1 MLFNLLTGERISMF
15 KKLMITGCTLLL
27 LTACGTDQ
35 TDENGSTNNQTSTT
49 NEANT
54 TNQTD
59 TNNES
64 STIKD
69 SSNASTPNTSTTI
82 DITNSTVV
90 SMTEAVNVFKEAH
103 PDAKI
108 ESVDLDNDSG
118 HLHYDI
124 NGFDS
129 SKEYETEID
138 ATTKEIKEN
147 EVETERDTDESI
159 DFSAIIDPAKAIE
172 IASAKADVEGLSP
185 TGWSLEADDGKQTYT
200 IEYEKNDSD
209 IEIKINATTE
219 EILEVESDK

>member
-1 MLFNLLTGERISMF
+1 MSMF

-35 TDENGSTNNQTSTT
+35 TEENGSTTNQTSTT
-49 NEANT
+49 SEANT
-54 TNQTD
+54 TNQTE

-64 STIKD
+64 TAVKD
-69 SSNASTPNTSTTI
+69 SSNASTPNTSTTM
-82 DITNSTVV
+82 DITNPTV
-90 SMTEAVNVFKEAH
+90 SMTEAVKVFNEAH

-118 HLHYDI
+118 RLHYDI
-124 NGFDS
+124 DGFDS

-147 EVETERDTDESI
+147 KVDTERENDESI

-172 IASAKADVEGLSP
+172 IASTRAEVDGLTP
-185 TGWSLEADDGKQTYT
+185 TGWSLEADDGKQKYT
-200 IEYEKNDSD
+200 IEYDEMNDSD
-209 IEIKINATTE
+209 IEIKINAITE
-219 EILEVESDK
+219 EILEVEK

>member
-1 MLFNLLTGERISMF
+1 ML

-35 TDENGSTNNQTSTT
+35 TKENGSTTNQTSTT
-49 NEANT
+49 SEANT
-54 TNQTD
+54 TNQTE

-64 STIKD
+64 SAVKD
-69 SSNASTPNTSTTI
+69 SSNASTPNASTTM
-82 DITNSTVV
+82 DITNPTV

-118 HLHYDI
+118 RLHYDI
-124 NGFDS
+124 DGFDS

-147 EVETERDTDESI
+147 EVDTERGNDESI

-172 IASAKADVEGLSP
+172 IASTRAEVDGLTS
-185 TGWSLEADDGKQTYT
+185 TGWSLEADNGKQKYT
-200 IEYEKNDSD
+200 IEYDEMNDSD
-209 IEIKINATTE
+209 IEIKINAITE
-219 EILEVESDK
+219 EILEVEK

>member
-1 MLFNLLTGERISMF
+1 MSMF

-35 TDENGSTNNQTSTT
+35 TKENGSTTNQTSTT
-49 NEANT
+49 SEANT
-54 TNQTD
+54 TNQTE

-64 STIKD
+64 SAVKD
-69 SSNASTPNTSTTI
+69 SSNASTPNASTTM
-82 DITNSTVV
+82 DITNPTV
-90 SMTEAVNVFKEAH
+90 SMTEAVKVFNEAH

-118 HLHYDI
+118 RLHYDI
-124 NGFDS
+124 DGFDS

-147 EVETERDTDESI
+147 EVDTERENDESI

-172 IASAKADVEGLSP
+172 IASTRAEVDGLTP
-185 TGWSLEADDGKQTYT
+185 TGWSLEADDGKQKYT
-200 IEYEKNDSD
+200 IEYDEMNDSD
-209 IEIKINATTE
+209 IEIKINAITE
-219 EILEVESDK
+219 EILEVEK

>member
-1 MLFNLLTGERISMF
+1 MSMF

-35 TDENGSTNNQTSTT
+35 TKENGSTTNQTSTT
-49 NEANT
+49 SEANT
-54 TNQTD
+54 TNQTE

-64 STIKD
+64 SAVKD
-69 SSNASTPNTSTTI
+69 SSNASTPNASTTM
-82 DITNSTVV
+82 DITNPTV

-118 HLHYDI
+118 RLHYDI
-124 NGFDS
+124 DGFDS

-147 EVETERDTDESI
+147 EVDTERGNDESI

-172 IASAKADVEGLSP
+172 IASTRAEVDGLTP
-185 TGWSLEADDGKQTYT
+185 TGWSLEADNGKQKYT
-200 IEYEKNDSD
+200 IEYDEMNDSD
-209 IEIKINATTE
+209 IEIKINAITE
-219 EILEVESDK
+219 EILEVEK

>member
-1 MLFNLLTGERISMF
+1 MF

-35 TDENGSTNNQTSTT
+35 TKENGSTTNQTSTT
-49 NEANT
+49 SEANT
-54 TNQTD
+54 TNQTE

-64 STIKD
+64 SAVKD
-69 SSNASTPNTSTTI
+69 SSNASTPNASTTV
-82 DITNSTVV
+82 DITNPTV

-118 HLHYDI
+118 RLHYDI
-124 NGFDS
+124 DGFDS

-147 EVETERDTDESI
+147 EVDTERENDESI

-172 IASAKADVEGLSP
+172 IASTRAEVDGLTP
-185 TGWSLEADDGKQTYT
+185 TGWSLEADDGKQKYT
-200 IEYEKNDSD
+200 IEYDEMNDSD
-209 IEIKINATTE
+209 IEIKINAITE
-219 EILEVESDK
+219 EILEVEK

>member
-1 MLFNLLTGERISMF
+1 MF

-35 TDENGSTNNQTSTT
+35 TEENGSTTNQTSTT
-49 NEANT
+49 SEANT
-54 TNQTD
+54 TNQTE

-64 STIKD
+64 SAVKD
-69 SSNASTPNTSTTI
+69 SSNTSTPNASTTM
-82 DITNSTVV
+82 DITNPTV

-118 HLHYDI
+118 RLHYDI
-124 NGFDS
+124 DGFDS

-147 EVETERDTDESI
+147 EVDTERENDESI
-159 DFSAIIDPAKAIE
+159 DFSAIIDPVEAIE
-172 IASAKADVEGLSP
+172 IASTRAEVDGLTP
-185 TGWSLEADDGKQTYT
+185 TGWSLEADDGKQKYT
-200 IEYEKNDSD
+200 IEYDEMNDSD
-209 IEIKINATTE
+209 IEIKINAITE
-219 EILEVESDK
+219 EILEVEK

>member
-1 MLFNLLTGERISMF
+1 MF

-35 TDENGSTNNQTSTT
+35 TKENGSTTNQTSTT
-49 NEANT
+49 SEANT
-54 TNQTD
+54 TNQTE

-64 STIKD
+64 SAVKD
-69 SSNASTPNTSTTI
+69 SSNASTQNASTTVG
-82 DITNSTVV
+82 ITNPTV
-90 SMTEAVNVFKEAH
+90 SMTEAVDVFKEAH

-118 HLHYDI
+118 RLHYDI
-124 NGFDS
+124 DGFDS

-147 EVETERDTDESI
+147 EVDTERENDESI

-172 IASAKADVEGLSP
+172 IASTRTEVDGLTP
-185 TGWSLEADDGKQTYT
+185 TGWSLEADDGKQKYT
-200 IEYEKNDSD
+200 IEYDEMNDSD
-209 IEIKINATTE
+209 IEIKINAITE
-219 EILEVESDK
+219 EILEVEK

>member
-1 MLFNLLTGERISMF
+1 MSMF

-35 TDENGSTNNQTSTT
+35 TKENGSTTNQTSTT
-49 NEANT
+49 SEANT
-54 TNQTD
+54 TNQTE

-64 STIKD
+64 SAVKD
-69 SSNASTPNTSTTI
+69 SSNASTPNASTTV
-82 DITNSTVV
+82 DITNPTV

-118 HLHYDI
+118 RLHYDI
-124 NGFDS
+124 DGFDS

-147 EVETERDTDESI
+147 EVDTERENDESI

-172 IASAKADVEGLSP
+172 IASTRAEVDGLTP
-185 TGWSLEADDGKQTYT
+185 TGWSLEADDGKQKYT
-200 IEYEKNDSD
+200 IEYDEMNDSD
-209 IEIKINATTE
+209 IEIKINAITE
-219 EILEVESDK
+219 EILEVEK

>member
-1 MLFNLLTGERISMF
+1 MF

-27 LTACGTDQ
+27 LTACGTD
-35 TDENGSTNNQTSTT
+35 TTEENAGTTNQPSTT
-49 NEANT
+49 SETNT
-54 TNQTD
+54 TNN

-64 STIKD
+64 SAVKD
-69 SSNASTPNTSTTI
+69 SSNASTPNTSKTV
-82 DITNSTVV
+82 DITNPTV

-108 ESVDLDNDSG
+108 ESVDLDTDFG
-118 HLHYDI
+118 RLHYDI
-124 NGFDS
+124 DGFDS

-147 EVETERDTDESI
+147 EVETERDTDESL

-172 IASAKADVEGLSP
+172 IASTKAEVEGLSP

-219 EILEVESDK
+219 EILEVEIDD

>member
-1 MLFNLLTGERISMF
+1 MSMF

-35 TDENGSTNNQTSTT
+35 TEENGSTTNQTSTT
-49 NEANT
+49 SEANT
-54 TNQTD
+54 TNQTE

-64 STIKD
+64 NAVKD
-69 SSNASTPNTSTTI
+69 SSNASTPNTSTAM
-82 DITNSTVV
+82 DITNPTV

-108 ESVDLDNDSG
+108 ESIDLDTDSG
-118 HLHYDI
+118 RLHYDI
-124 NGFDS
+124 DGFDS

-147 EVETERDTDESI
+147 EVETERDNDESI

-172 IASAKADVEGLSP
+172 IASTRAEVEGLTP
-185 TGWSLEADDGKQTYT
+185 TGWSLEADDGKQKYT
-200 IEYEKNDSD
+200 IEYDRNE
-209 IEIKINATTE
+209 
-219 EILEVESDK
+219 

>member
-1 MLFNLLTGERISMF
+1 MSMF

-35 TDENGSTNNQTSTT
+35 TKENGSTTNQTSTT
-49 NEANT
+49 SEANT
-54 TNQTD
+54 TNQTE

-64 STIKD
+64 SAVKD
-69 SSNASTPNTSTTI
+69 SSNASTPNASTTV
-82 DITNSTVV
+82 DITNPTV

-118 HLHYDI
+118 RLHYDI
-124 NGFDS
+124 DGFDS

-147 EVETERDTDESI
+147 EVDTERENDESI

-172 IASAKADVEGLSP
+172 IASTRAEVDGLTP
-185 TGWSLEADDGKQTYT
+185 TGWSLEADNGKQKYT
-200 IEYEKNDSD
+200 IEYDEMNDSD
-209 IEIKINATTE
+209 IEIKINAITE
-219 EILEVESDK
+219 EILEVEK

>member
-1 MLFNLLTGERISMF
+1 MF

-35 TDENGSTNNQTSTT
+35 TEENGSTTNQTSTT
-49 NEANT
+49 SEANT
-54 TNQTD
+54 TNQTE

-64 STIKD
+64 SAVKD
-69 SSNASTPNTSTTI
+69 SSNASTPNASTTM
-82 DITNSTVV
+82 DITNPTV

-118 HLHYDI
+118 RLHYDI
-124 NGFDS
+124 DGFDS

-147 EVETERDTDESI
+147 EVDTERENDESI

-172 IASAKADVEGLSP
+172 IASTRAEVDGLTP
-185 TGWSLEADDGKQTYT
+185 TGWSLEADDGKQKYT
-200 IEYEKNDSD
+200 IEYDEMNDSD
-209 IEIKINATTE
+209 IEIKINAITE
-219 EILEVESDK
+219 EILEVEK

>member
-1 MLFNLLTGERISMF
+1 MSML

-35 TDENGSTNNQTSTT
+35 TKENGSTTNQTSTT
-49 NEANT
+49 SEANT
-54 TNQTD
+54 TNQTE
-59 TNNES
+59 TNNEPGAV
-64 STIKD
+64 KD
-69 SSNASTPNTSTTI
+69 SSNASTPNASTTV
-82 DITNSTVV
+82 DITNPTV

-118 HLHYDI
+118 RLHYDI
-124 NGFDS
+124 DGFDS

-147 EVETERDTDESI
+147 EVDTERENDESI

-172 IASAKADVEGLSP
+172 IASTRAEVDGLTP
-185 TGWSLEADDGKQTYT
+185 TGWSLEADDGKQKYT
-200 IEYEKNDSD
+200 IEYDEMNDSD
-209 IEIKINATTE
+209 IEIKINAITE
-219 EILEVESDK
+219 EVLEVEK

>member
-1 MLFNLLTGERISMF
+1 MF

-35 TDENGSTNNQTSTT
+35 TEENGSTTNQTSTT
-49 NEANT
+49 SEANT
-54 TNQTD
+54 TNQTE

-64 STIKD
+64 SAVKD
-69 SSNASTPNTSTTI
+69 SSNASTPNESTTV
-82 DITNSTVV
+82 DITNPTV

-118 HLHYDI
+118 RLHYDI
-124 NGFDS
+124 DGFDS

-147 EVETERDTDESI
+147 EVDTERENDESI
-159 DFSAIIDPAKAIE
+159 DFSAIIDPAEAIE
-172 IASAKADVEGLSP
+172 IASTRAEVDGLTP
-185 TGWSLEADDGKQTYT
+185 TGWSLEADDGKQKYT
-200 IEYEKNDSD
+200 IEYDEMNDSD
-209 IEIKINATTE
+209 IEIKINAITE
-219 EILEVESDK
+219 EILEVEK

>member
-1 MLFNLLTGERISMF
+1 MF

-35 TDENGSTNNQTSTT
+35 TEENGSTTNQTSTT
-49 NEANT
+49 SEANT
-54 TNQTD
+54 TNQTE
-59 TNNES
+59 TNNGS
-64 STIKD
+64 SAVKD
-69 SSNASTPNTSTTI
+69 SSNTSTPNASTTM
-82 DITNSTVV
+82 DITNPTV

-118 HLHYDI
+118 RLHYDI
-124 NGFDS
+124 DGFDS

-147 EVETERDTDESI
+147 GVDTERENDESI

-172 IASAKADVEGLSP
+172 IASTRAEVDGLTP
-185 TGWSLEADDGKQTYT
+185 TGWSLEADDGKQKYT
-200 IEYEKNDSD
+200 IEYDEMNDSD
-209 IEIKINATTE
+209 IEIKINAITE
-219 EILEVESDK
+219 EVLEVEK